1 MLQLAMIRHEHT
13 PQNSLYVGDRP
24 EDEQATQ
31 RAGVPFQYAWDW
43 ICATSKGDRPLAV
56 LLLCERIYDLDGTRN
71 ACVKT
76 VQFSA
81 TIEATPQ
88 TALIDESVSIR
99 LLGFQPNQSVT
110 LRATMPD
117 DLGRVWSAYATF
129 KPDDEGN
136 VDLSSMP
143 PDSGSYSGIDSMGL
157 FWSMILEDTAGALPM
172 FIKTGVAP
180 TTISLIAEVDGN
192 TVATASLE
200 RLFVAADVSNTSV
213 REEGLVGELFAPPG
227 DNLPAVLVVTG
238 SEGGFGWAGTV
249 APLLASHGYAALALA
264 YFDYQGME
272 GLPTSLMEIPL
283 EYFERAIA
291 WMGKQPQV
299 NRDKLAVVG
308 ISKGGELA
316 LLLGSTFPEIKSVVA
331 YVPSGVVWQSFTI
344 GASDAPR
351 SSWTYQGKSMSFVP
365 FPKGTSFTMDY
376 KTQPRQIREA
386 ALENQAAVVAAMI
399 PVEKINGSVMLISGT
414 ADFIWPSDALCKM
427 VVNRLMEHQ
436 HPYCVKH
443 LCYQDVGHGFG
454 VPYLPTTP
462 IGGGNPQKNAI
473 AVVEAWSEMLD
484 FLAEQIANPS

>member
-1 MLQLAMIRHEHT
+1 M
-13 PQNSLYVGDRP
+13 VWKGDRP
-24 EDEQATQ
+24 EDEQAAQ
-31 RAGVPFQYAWDW
+31 RAGVRFQWAWDW
-43 ICATSKGDRPLAV
+43 TCATSRSDRPLAV
-56 LLLCERIYDLDGTRN
+56 LLLCEQIYDSDGTRN
-71 ACVKT
+71 ACVKA

-81 TIEATPQ
+81 TIETTPQ

-99 LLGFQPNQSVT
+99 LLGFQPNKSVT

-157 FWSMILEDTAGALPM
+157 FWSMTLEDTAGALPM

-180 TTISLIAEVDGN
+180 TTVSLIAEVDGN

-200 RLFVAADVSNTSV
+200 RLFVAADVSDTSV
-213 REEGLVGELFAPPG
+213 RQEGLVGELFAPPG

-238 SEGGFGWAGTV
+238 SDGGFGWAGTV

-299 NRDKLAVVG
+299 NREQLAVVG
-308 ISKGGELA
+308 ISRGGELA

-351 SSWTYQGKSMSFVP
+351 SSWTYQGKPVPFVP
-365 FPKGTSFTMDY
+365 FPEGASFTMDG
-376 KTQPRQIREA
+376 KTQPRQIREV
-386 ALENQAAVVAAMI
+386 ALKNQSAVAAAMI

-414 ADFIWPSDALCKM
+414 ADFIWPSDVLSEM

-436 HPYCVKH
+436 HLYPVKH
-443 LCYQDVGHGFG
+443 LCYQDVGHGFS
-454 VPYLPTTP
+454 VPYLPMAL
-462 IGGGNPQKNAI
+462 IGGGNPQENAI
-473 AVVEAWSEMLD
+473 AGAEAWSEMLD
-484 FLAEQIANPS
+484 FLAQPQRIGTTPR